1 MHLLRIRTCAF
12 QTNTYNQN
20 MHRMTRHWIAYAWI
34 ATLAI
39 LFNALAPV
47 VSHSLSAASTAGRQV
62 EVCTAMGVE
71 MMPMASEAGHSSP
84 DALLKGLMHCAY
96 CAPHAGAF
104 ALLPA
109 PAGMVAVLG
118 GHDAYPP
125 LFYRAPQ
132 PLFQWAFAQPR
143 APPALA

>member
-1 MHLLRIRTCAF
+1 MI
-12 QTNTYNQN
+12 Y
-20 MHRMTRHWIAYAWI
+20 MHRITRHLPAYAWI

-47 VSHSLSAASTAGRQV
+47 VSHAMSLASAGAPRA
-62 EVCTAMGVE
+62 EVCTAMGIE
-71 MMPMASEAGHSSP
+71 MMPMAAAPGANASSSP
-84 DALLKGLMHCAY
+84 SSSDALLKGLMHCAY
-96 CAPHAGAF
+96 CAPHAGSF
-104 ALLPA
+104 GLPPSLPA
-109 PAGMVAVLG
+109 MLAVLG

>member
-1 MHLLRIRTCAF
+1 MYRI
-12 QTNTYNQN
+12 
-20 MHRMTRHWIAYAWI
+20 TRHWTALAWI
-34 ATLAI
+34 AALAI

-47 VSHSLSAASTAGRQV
+47 VSHSLSLASAKVRQV
-62 EVCTAMGVE
+62 EVCTAMGIE
-71 MMPMASEAGHSSP
+71 MMPMTAEAGTSSASSSS

-96 CAPHAGAF
+96 CTPHAGAF
-104 ALLPA
+104 ALLPPVMA
-109 PAGMVAVLG
+109 MLAVLG

-143 APPALA
+143 APPVQA